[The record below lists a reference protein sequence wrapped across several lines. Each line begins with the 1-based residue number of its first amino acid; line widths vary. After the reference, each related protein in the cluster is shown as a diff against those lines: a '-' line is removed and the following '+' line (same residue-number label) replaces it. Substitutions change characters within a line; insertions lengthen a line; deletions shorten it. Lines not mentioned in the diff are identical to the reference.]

1 MDVSGFKEFVNTRKT
16 EADKIETAWSK
27 CCYRPSEAE
36 LVKAAQLAWEGFL
49 DSVKFLRMENIS
61 IRDIS
66 RGKMKKLASIVSDTV
81 LINNLTHT
89 DQLGSILV
97 SANCPKLRLG
107 GDMEL
112 SQLETR
118 ALVSAM
124 SVRLQ
129 KVDLQDV
136 TFDIEE
142 LTKYDGQGICK
153 VLVFAGDEMRSRH
166 EDRLRRWAAD
176 IGWTVNGY
184 CDLLVVKRHRDK
196 NYFICDVC

>member
-1 MDVSGFKEFVNTRKT
+1 MDLPRFKDFMNTRRT
-16 EADKIETAWSK
+16 EADKIQTAWSK
-27 CCYRPSEAE
+27 FFYRPSEAE
-36 LVKAAQLAWEGFL
+36 LVRAALLAWEGFL
-49 DSVKFLRMENIS
+49 TSVEFLRMENIS

-66 RGKMKKLASIVSDTV
+66 REKMKKLASIVTDTV
-81 LINNLTHT
+81 RINDLTHT

-97 SANCPKLRLG
+97 SANCPNLRLG
-107 GDMEL
+107 YDMEL
-112 SQLETR
+112 SELETR

-124 SVRLQ
+124 RVRLQ
-129 KVDLQDV
+129 KVDLEDV
-136 TFDIEE
+136 TLDIEE

-153 VLVFAGDEMRSRH
+153 VLVFAGDEMRTRH

-184 CDLLVVKRHRDK
+184 CDSLVVKRHRDK